1 MRCLKILYKN
11 TLLIL
16 KINYKDKKVRERM
29 FENNSEIIPKN
40 IEDLSG
46 YEKIISRQIAKV
58 LTMLEND
65 GANLTREDKKVIK
78 NGMRHLAEDIIN
90 SKGMENDYKF
100 NR

>member
-1 MRCLKILYKN
+1 MLKQ
-11 TLLIL
+11 
-16 KINYKDKKVRERM
+16 
-29 FENNSEIIPKN
+29 NSELLPKIIDN
-40 IEDLSG
+40 ISNL
-46 YEKIISRQIAKV
+46 EKIISRHIAKV

-90 SKGMENDYKF
+90 SKGMENDNSF